1 MFSANTSRDLTDCS
15 KFGNRYCSDSSRS
28 PGARGFLYLFMTT
41 AFLLTISGN
50 LAIIFSISYFRR
62 LHSPTN
68 FLILSMAATDFLLG
82 FAIMPY
88 SMVRSVENCWY
99 LGMKFCKVHYSF
111 DLMLCLVSIFHLCS
125 IAVDRFYAICHPLHY
140 ASTMTMAATKKI
152 IAVCWSVPAAFAFGV
167 VFSEAYASGIEGY
180 ESLVKCSSLCP
191 VVFNKVW
198 GTVLF
203 TVGLFAPACIMI
215 GIYVKIFVVS
225 QKHIFELNQA
235 HKHTKS
241 DVENELSKS
250 KDRKAA
256 KTLSVVMLGFLICWF
271 PCFFAVLIDPFLNF
285 STPLPLFDALTWLG
299 YLNSFCNPLIY
310 GFFYPWF
317 RKAFK
322 LIVTGKIFNS
332 HFRTTKLVSED

>member
-1 MFSANTSRDLTDCS
+1 MFSMSISRDFIDCS
-15 KFGNRYCSDSSRS
+15 EFRNRSCPDVLRS
-28 PGARGFLYLFMTT
+28 PGVRGVLYFSMTA

-50 LAIIFSISYFRR
+50 LAIIISISYFKQ

-68 FLILSMAATDFLLG
+68 FLILSMAATDFLMG

-99 LGMKFCKVHYSF
+99 FGMTFCKIHYSF

-140 ASTMTMAATKKI
+140 ASTMTMAAIKQTV
-152 IAVCWSVPAAFAFGV
+152 AVCWSVPAAFAFGL
-167 VFSEAYASGIEGY
+167 VFSEAYASGIEGF
-180 ESLVKCSSLCP
+180 EILVKCSSLCP

-198 GTVLF
+198 GIVLF

-215 GIYVKIFVVS
+215 GIYIKIFVVS
-225 QKHIFELNQA
+225 QKHVFQLSQED
-235 HKHTKS
+235 KHAKS
-241 DVENELSKS
+241 EMKNELSKS
-250 KDRKAA
+250 KDKKAA
-256 KTLSVVMLGFLICWF
+256 KTLSVVMLGFLVCWF
-271 PCFFAVLIDPFLNF
+271 PCFFAILLDPFLNF
-285 STPLPLFDALTWLG
+285 STPSPLFDALTWFG
-299 YLNSFCNPLIY
+299 YLNSFCNPLVY

-322 LIVTGKIFNS
+322 YIVTGKIFNTN
-332 HFRTTKLVSED
+332 FRTKKLSSED